1 MSDYEDVVEED
12 IGGSLVDQLGSPA
25 RYLARG
31 VPDFEIVSIIRGSED
46 NPDLFFPSVWMNA
59 VNHISQTGGT
69 FLNAWAIATQKAS
82 IAVRGGG
89 RSGIIKAEQVKK
101 HGMVQYEA
109 EVAEPSRLDKILN
122 NEKAQRYEQAE
133 RERLEI

>member
-1 MSDYEDVVEED
+1 MSYEEEIEED
-12 IGGSLVDQLGSPA
+12 IGGSLVDQLGSSA
-25 RYLARG
+25 KYLARG
-31 VPDFEIVSIIRGSED
+31 EPDYEIVSIIRGSED
-46 NPDLFFPSVWMNA
+46 NPDLFGPSVWMNA
-59 VNHISQTGGT
+59 VNHIVHHGGT
-69 FLNAWAIATQKAS
+69 FLGAWAIATQKAS

-109 EVAEPSRLDKILN
+109 EVAEPSRLDKIMR

-133 RERLEI
+133 RERLDI